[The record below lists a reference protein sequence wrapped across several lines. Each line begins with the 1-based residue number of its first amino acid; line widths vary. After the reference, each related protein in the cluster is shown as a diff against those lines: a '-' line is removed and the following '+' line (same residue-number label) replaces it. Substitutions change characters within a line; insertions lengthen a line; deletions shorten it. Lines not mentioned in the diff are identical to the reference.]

1 MDMNGKKDTPTV
13 SVIVPTYNRA
23 HLLGR
28 ALQSILNQTYRD
40 FDIGILK

>member
-1 MDMNGKKDTPTV
+1 MLEKALTV

-28 ALQSILNQTYRD
+28 AIKSVLVQTYRD
-40 FDIGILK
+40 FEARCP